1 MLKNKNVIKKVKVL
15 SYNETNKKFDAQSVI
30 ISNIADAT
38 EEYDAINFSCLKKYI
53 NNNIEYKI
61 NDLIENI
68 KEIKK
73 IIYNERTNEK
83 YIVEKSYEDILKK
96 IQESIF
102 EYNYKHKD
110 IIDKILYYEKKNEY
124 ILKYIENIDNNVNN
138 LEKNILDKNIYTH
151 DKNSLKI
158 IFSSLEKKFNDKIN
172 NILSKHKEIN
182 VLYDDLQ
189 NILDNL
195 KKSNYTEINNK
206 LKDLEKT
213 PILLKE
219 INTSLSTLFEYKEEN
234 NKQILNIIES
244 DKQNKKT
251 IEENFEELNILKN
264 ILKELENKIL
274 LFDINI
280 IKNKKDIDFLEQKIK
295 SNSNSSNTEQIN
307 VNDDYKKKLH
317 DLDKKI
323 SIIEKLFLEEKQINT
338 KNHFIYQEE
347 KKSIKDDIYNIKNIN
362 NENEEKIQNIK
373 EFLNTEFKTLK
384 IQNEHSIF
392 KLQENFN
399 FLYNENILKINEL
412 NQTLNNLKE
421 ILNKDELDFK
431 KTETEINLKEKIVEL
446 EKEYKFLND
455 KIKKHIDINKIDIN
469 LLNTIIETL
478 KDDIIKINKII
489 LENNNFIENI
499 KEENKKINDKL
510 TFCSNVKEFIFEI
523 PIIISNNNF
532 IVPTNLNTFF
542 SFTQKHVS
550 NKFIKSKLLKL
561 YTKIELKNTHN
572 IIIPINS
579 TYYKESIKMKF
590 IKNNKDLLNFEI
602 TNFEDFK
609 VNLSEDVDISFPF
622 NLSIKPT
629 NLKECIN
636 LDYYVKRNNLKTITI
651 KILGVYCNC
660 FE

>member
-1 MLKNKNVIKKVKVL
+1 MLKNKNLIKKVKVL

-61 NDLIENI
+61 NDLIESI

-73 IIYNERTNEK
+73 IIYEERTSDK
-83 YIVEKSYEDILKK
+83 FVVEKSYEDIFKK
-96 IQESIF
+96 IQQSIF
-102 EYNYKHKD
+102 EYSYKHKD

-124 ILKYIENIDNNVNN
+124 ILKYIESIDNNINN
-138 LEKNILDKNIYTH
+138 LEKNILDKNIYVD

-158 IFSSLEKKFNDKIN
+158 IFSSLEKKFDEKIN
-172 NILSKHKEIN
+172 NILMKHKDI
-182 VLYDDLQ
+182 
-189 NILDNL
+189 NILYENL
-195 KKSNYTEINNK
+195 QTIIDDFKKSNYTEINNK
-206 LKDLEKT
+206 LKQLENT
-213 PILLKE
+213 PDRFKE
-219 INTSLSTLFEYKEEN
+219 INNSLSTLFEYKEEN
-234 NKQILNIIES
+234 NKQILKIIES

-295 SNSNSSNTEQIN
+295 SSSNSTNTDSTN
-307 VNDDYKKKLH
+307 VNEDYKNKLH
-317 DLDKKI
+317 DLDKKV
-323 SIIEKLFLEEKQINT
+323 SIVEKLFLEEKQINT
-338 KNHFIYQEE
+338 KNYFINQEE
-347 KKSIKDDIYNIKNIN
+347 KKSIKDDIYNIKNN
-362 NENEEKIQNIK
+362 NNDQEEKLKNIK
-373 EFLNTEFKTLK
+373 DFLNNEFKTLK
-384 IQNEHSIF
+384 TQNEVSIF

-412 NQTLNNLKE
+412 NQSLNTIKE
-421 ILNKDELDFK
+421 ILNKDEKDLKTNIDFTLQGK
-431 KTETEINLKEKIVEL
+431 INEL
-446 EKEYKFLND
+446 EKEHKFLND

-499 KEENKKINDKL
+499 KEENKKINEKFN
-510 TFCSNVKEFIFEI
+510 FCSNVKEFTFEI
-523 PIIISNNNF
+523 PITISNNNF
-532 IVPTNLNTFF
+532 IIPTNINTFF
-542 SFTQKHVS
+542 SFNQKHVS

-561 YTKIELKNTHN
+561 YTKIELKNIHN
-572 IIIPINS
+572 TIIPINT
-579 TYYKESIKMKF
+579 TYNKESIKVKF
-590 IKNNKDLLNFEI
+590 IKNNKEFLNFEI
-602 TNFEDFK
+602 TNLEDSK
-609 VNLSEDVDISFPF
+609 INLTEEKDINFPF
-622 NLSIKPT
+622 TLSIKPN

-636 LDYYVKRNNLKTITI
+636 FDYYVKRNNLKTITI
-651 KILGVYCNC
+651 KILGVYSNC